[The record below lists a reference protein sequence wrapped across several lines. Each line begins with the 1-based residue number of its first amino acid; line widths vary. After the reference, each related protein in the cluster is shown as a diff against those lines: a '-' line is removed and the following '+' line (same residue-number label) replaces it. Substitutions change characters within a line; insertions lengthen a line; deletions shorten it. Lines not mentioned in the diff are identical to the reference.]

1 VMLPKE
7 DRYFMRKSELM
18 ERITGLLGGRVAEE
32 LVFGDVSTGAH
43 NDFERATEIARRMV
57 TEFGMSEKLG
67 PMQFGRGQG
76 EVFLGRDF
84 ARERNYSD
92 KVAYEIDQEIRHI
105 IQTCYERCKQL
116 LTEHYDELELLAQ
129 TLLEKETLD
138 EHEIKTL
145 IKTGKLPEQD
155 ADKKEV
161 KLQIHGKPDMET
173 KPETPDA
180 SQDKPANPSDKET
193 PEDDGR

>member
-1 VMLPKE
+1 
-7 DRYFMRKSELM
+7 
-18 ERITGLLGGRVAEE
+18 
-32 LVFGDVSTGAH
+32 
-43 NDFERATEIARRMV
+43 
-57 TEFGMSEKLG
+57 
-67 PMQFGRGQG
+67 
-76 EVFLGRDF
+76 
-84 ARERNYSD
+84 
-92 KVAYEIDQEIRHI
+92 
-105 IQTCYERCKQL
+105 L